1 MESHSK
7 MMSLDVE
14 YSFGKKLAPVSGE
27 IDRAMEFSSKVMSL
41 LTSKA
46 NEYNYVLENENEVTS
61 EKLKQV
67 FVNSYSESLQT
78 TQALASVNLYLHTC
92 SAGIVDDGEHF
103 EPSMEEI
110 KEANIQINQQLERT
124 RCKLCNYPKSQVG
137 IDSNSL
143 PVREPIT
150 IAKNKLITIMIINN
164 NNENISPFEKGL
176 LLPNN
181 C

>member
-27 IDRAMEFSSKVMSL
+27 KDAALEFSSRVMEL

-46 NEYNYVLENENEVTS
+46 NEYNFVLENEEQITS
-61 EKLKQV
+61 EKLKEI
-67 FVNSYSESLQT
+67 FVNSFSESLQT
-78 TQALASVNLYLHTC
+78 TQALASVNLFLHTC

-110 KEANIQINQQLERT
+110 KEAEREVKRHNLSNYDFRDVDDLYFQSDEQARAEAKEWIN
-124 RCKLCNYPKSQVG
+124 SV
-137 IDSNSL
+137 I
-143 PVREPIT
+143 
-150 IAKNKLITIMIINN
+150 
-164 NNENISPFEKGL
+164 
-176 LLPNN
+176 
-181 C
+181 